1 MLIQLVSF
9 QPPLP
14 SYESCSRANCPDEK
28 FKILMTRLLIT
39 PLITTGFS
47 RTTGTWREAKGSRFM
62 MEQKQQAAGDPLT
75 LTQGSR
81 DQAAGWGK
89 ADEPSSCPDPQPLC
103 SLSIRFTYQGVEHKL
118 RNPISDIWQVLGKKK
133 KMQNAAPDASQRTGP
148 PVLLFVFSFFFLG
161 CLSTARLYFMPS
173 VCCSSFPRRPPNVS
187 GNELLS
193 SVSAAVIAYKMYNF
207 TVNQI

>member
-1 MLIQLVSF
+1 MLIQLVSL

-14 SYESCSRANCPDEK
+14 SYVSCSRANCPDEK

-39 PLITTGFS
+39 RLLTTGFS

-75 LTQGSR
+75 LTLGSR

-118 RNPISDIWQVLGKKK
+118 RNPISNIWKMLGEK
-133 KMQNAAPDASQRTGP
+133 NA
-148 PVLLFVFSFFFLG
+148 
-161 CLSTARLYFMPS
+161 
-173 VCCSSFPRRPPNVS
+173 
-187 GNELLS
+187 
-193 SVSAAVIAYKMYNF
+193 
-207 TVNQI
+207 

>member
-133 KMQNAAPDASQRTGP
+133 KCRMQLQMHHKEQR
-148 PVLLFVFSFFFLG
+148 LLFFCLFFLFSFWDA
-161 CLSTARLYFMPS
+161 CPQQDYIS
-173 VCCSSFPRRPPNVS
+173 CRRFA
-187 GNELLS
+187 
-193 SVSAAVIAYKMYNF
+193 AAVFRGGLLTWAVMSCSP
-207 TVNQI
+207 VCRLP

>member
-14 SYESCSRANCPDEK
+14 SYVSCSRANCPDEK

-39 PLITTGFS
+39 PLLTTGFS

-81 DQAAGWGK
+81 DQAAGMGK

-103 SLSIRFTYQGVEHKL
+103 SLFIRFTYQGVEHKL
-118 RNPISDIWQVLGKKK
+118 RNPISDIWQVLGEKKEESSRCITK
-133 KMQNAAPDASQRTGP
+133 NSASCS
-148 PVLLFVFSFFFLG
+148 FVCFCFFLFG
-161 CLSTARLYFMPS
+161 MPVHS
-173 VCCSSFPRRPPNVS
+173 EIILHAVGF
-187 GNELLS
+187 LQQI
-193 SVSAAVIAYKMYNF
+193 SAAAS
-207 TVNQI
+207 